1 MKRKVFLISC
11 GMSVLMLFTGCTRR
25 SVENV
30 VDEINK
36 SIDNSI
42 HEDDIDY
49 HVEMVKNG
57 TSFDYPDITY
67 GEAFE
72 AFFAEPRWK
81 YFQAEASKDDQESE
95 EIPEET
101 GSENNGK
108 PLDVVEFTGY
118 CTYQDVEVEACIQF
132 KLDMDNGTFQTGY
145 VGFNDVPQSSYMAN
159 ALVNKAFETYM
170 EKHGMSDRITEE

>member
-1 MKRKVFLISC
+1 MPGEKFVNVKFTLDKRSLH
-11 GMSVLMLFTGCTRR
+11 
-25 SVENV
+25 N
-30 VDEINK
+30 
-36 SIDNSI
+36 
-42 HEDDIDY
+42 
-49 HVEMVKNG
+49 
-57 TSFDYPDITY
+57 
-67 GEAFE
+67 
-72 AFFAEPRWK
+72 
-81 YFQAEASKDDQESE
+81 SE